1 MSDGDGDRDDG
12 DLRCRAA
19 TEADWPSI
27 WPIVEAVVRRGD
39 TYAYD
44 PDLGEHEAHDL
55 WMRTG
60 VGRSATHVA
69 EVDGTVVATARLQ
82 PSQPGLGDH
91 VANGSWMVDPSVT
104 GRGVGRALASFTLDE
119 ARRLGYRAMRF
130 DAVVASNTR
139 AISLWT
145 SLGFEIVG
153 TVPRA
158 FRHRELGLVD
168 LHVMHREL

>member
-1 MSDGDGDRDDG
+1 M
-12 DLRCRAA
+12 AI
-19 TEADWPSI
+19 EADWPAI

-44 PDLGEHEAHDL
+44 PGLGEREARQL

-60 VGRSATHVA
+60 VDRSANHVA
-69 EVDGTVVATARLQ
+69 ELDGTVVGTARLQ

-91 VANGSWMVDPSVT
+91 VANGSWMVDPSAA
-104 GRGVGRALASFTLDE
+104 GRGVGRALATFTLDE

-130 DAVVASNTR
+130 DAVVASNAR
-139 AISLWT
+139 AIALWT

-158 FRHRELGLVD
+158 FRHRDLGLVD